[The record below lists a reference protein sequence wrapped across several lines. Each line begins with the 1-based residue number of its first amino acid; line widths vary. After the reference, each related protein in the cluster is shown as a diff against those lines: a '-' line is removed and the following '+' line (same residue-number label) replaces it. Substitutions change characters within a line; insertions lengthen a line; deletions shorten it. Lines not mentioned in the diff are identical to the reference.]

1 MSIIKTLVDSEGM
14 KFLDRM
20 HERSFSINIFRL
32 NARDLINHLSTAEDL
47 EKTIPTFNS
56 PVSLEEMTECAR
68 LIHNFLASAMT
79 LIEHTRIF
87 FKTHYANTE
96 INRVYS
102 EAVREKFERN
112 ELTRFVQDMRNFML
126 HKGLLPF
133 ERHITFGRDQK
144 TGEQTAS
151 TGFQLE
157 VPDLLEWKNWK
168 PEVRK
173 YLERQPDK
181 IDLLPIINEYTRLIE
196 SFHDELDERLKS
208 LHSSDIILMQAL
220 QQQLDEERVPQTSP
234 TPQQSL

>member
-1 MSIIKTLVDSEGM
+1 MSITNKLIDSEGM

-47 EKTIPTFNS
+47 EKVIATFNS

-68 LIHNFLASAMT
+68 LVHNFLASAMT

-96 INRVYS
+96 VNRIYS
-102 EAVREKFERN
+102 ESVREKFERN

-133 ERHITFGRDQK
+133 ERQSTAVGSIWPNPNSAFSPRNVWIAASPTSKSSPAKSPHGRTTATSATPK
-144 TGEQTAS
+144 PTGNSQ
-151 TGFQLE
+151 
-157 VPDLLEWKNWK
+157 
-168 PEVRK
+168 
-173 YLERQPDK
+173 
-181 IDLLPIINEYTRLIE
+181 
-196 SFHDELDERLKS
+196 
-208 LHSSDIILMQAL
+208 
-220 QQQLDEERVPQTSP
+220 PQTPAS
-234 TPQQSL
+234 S